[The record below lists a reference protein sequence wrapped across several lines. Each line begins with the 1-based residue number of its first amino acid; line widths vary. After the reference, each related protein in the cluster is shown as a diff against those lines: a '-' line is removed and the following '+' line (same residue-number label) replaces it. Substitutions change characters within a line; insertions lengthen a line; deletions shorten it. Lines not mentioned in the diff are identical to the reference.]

1 MADGI
6 RGIYRISADGQE
18 EEMIVPSGHMV
29 DGRPV
34 RFMNG
39 VALAM
44 DGSIYYTSMSSRW
57 NSDDGLLAFLSGPSG
72 RVLRCRAE
80 SRND

>member
-44 DGSIYYTSMSSRW
+44 DGSIYYTSISSRW
-57 NSDDGLLAFLSGPSG
+57 NIDDGLQAVLSGPSG
-72 RVLRCRAE
+72 RVLRCRGG
-80 SRND
+80 STNG